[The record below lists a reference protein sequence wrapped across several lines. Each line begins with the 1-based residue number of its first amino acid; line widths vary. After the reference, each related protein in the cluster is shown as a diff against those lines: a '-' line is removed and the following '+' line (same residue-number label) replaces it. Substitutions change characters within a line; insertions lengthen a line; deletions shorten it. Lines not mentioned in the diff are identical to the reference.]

1 MSIPRTY
8 SEKYLRGHSDMDL
21 FSNRNTDWMNYPFAK
36 LSYIVL
42 LAIVLFVLH
51 TSQLFGWADTWTV
64 LNMMHGVV
72 SAYSLF
78 RCSSAFINNNI
89 YYTTLLCRLPLLYS
103 TGSRATPTSPPKE
116 NTRQTLSTNRS
127 TPRPRGPG
135 TRSS

>member
-42 LAIVLFVLH
+42 LAIVFFVLH
-51 TSQLFGWADTWTV
+51 TSQLFSMADTWTV

-72 SAYSLF
+72 SLLWLDLI
-78 RCSSAFINNNI
+78 SAF
-89 YYTTLLCRLPLLYS
+89 S
-103 TGSRATPTSPPKE
+103 SPFK
-116 NTRQTLSTNRS
+116 
-127 TPRPRGPG
+127 
-135 TRSS
+135 